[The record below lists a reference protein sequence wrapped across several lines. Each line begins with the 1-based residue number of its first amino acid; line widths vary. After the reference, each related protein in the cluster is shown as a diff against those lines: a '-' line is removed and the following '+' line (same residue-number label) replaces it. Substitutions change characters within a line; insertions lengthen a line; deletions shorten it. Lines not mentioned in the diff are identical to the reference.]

1 MNIAIILAAGSGTRM
16 GNASVPKQF
25 LMIYN
30 KPIVVHTI
38 EQFEMHFDIDEI
50 VVVTKKDYID
60 EIKVWI
66 RQFDLSK
73 VHHVVEGGDTRQ
85 ASVYNGLLAIAPF
98 AKDDDIVL
106 IHDSARPLV
115 NGRIISDNIEG
126 ALRYGAVDTVI
137 PSADTIIHSQDGEK
151 IDDVPLRKELFLGQ
165 TPQSFR
171 YEKIIKAHQEAIKNH
186 IENASDDA
194 QLIRKNQGEVYLV
207 NGDRLNF
214 KITTF
219 DDLMMLKALLKIGKT
234 EVQ

>member
-98 AKDDDIVL
+98 AKNDDIVL

-137 PSADTIIHSQDGEK
+137 PSA
-151 IDDVPLRKELFLGQ
+151 VPLRKELFLGQ

-171 YEKIIKAHQEAIKNH
+171 YEKIMKAHQEAIKNH

>member
-60 EIKVWI
+60 ELKVWV
-66 RQFDLSK
+66 RQYDLTK
-73 VHHVVEGGDTRQ
+73 VHHIVEGGDTRQ
-85 ASVYNGLLAIAPF
+85 SSVYQGLLAIRSF
-98 AKDDDIVL
+98 AKKDDIVL

-115 NGRIISDNIEG
+115 NGRIITENIEG
-126 ALRYGAVDTVI
+126 ALKFGAVDTVI
-137 PSADTIIHSQDGEK
+137 PSADTIIHSFDGEK
-151 IDDVPLRKELFLGQ
+151 IDDVPVRKELYLGQ

-171 YEKIIKAHQEAIKNH
+171 FDLIMQAHEKALQEH
-186 IENASDDA
+186 VENASDDA
-194 QLIRKNQGEVYLV
+194 QLIRKNHGDVYLV

>member
-85 ASVYNGLLAIAPF
+85 ASVYNGLLAIASF

-137 PSADTIIHSQDGEK
+137 PSADTIIHSQDGER
-151 IDDVPLRKELFLGQ
+151 IDDVPVRKELFLGQ

-171 YEKIIKAHQEAIKNH
+171 FEKIMKAHQEAIKNH

>member
-85 ASVYNGLLAIAPF
+85 ASVYNGLLAISPF
-98 AKDDDIVL
+98 AKNDDIVL

-171 YEKIIKAHQEAIKNH
+171 YEKIMKAHQEAIKNH

>member
-1 MNIAIILAAGSGTRM
+1 M
-16 GNASVPKQF
+16 
-25 LMIYN
+25 
-30 KPIVVHTI
+30 
-38 EQFEMHFDIDEI
+38 
-50 VVVTKKDYID
+50 
-60 EIKVWI
+60 
-66 RQFDLSK
+66 
-73 VHHVVEGGDTRQ
+73 
-85 ASVYNGLLAIAPF
+85 
-98 AKDDDIVL
+98 
-106 IHDSARPLV
+106 

-171 YEKIIKAHQEAIKNH
+171 YEKIMKAHQEAIKNH

>member
-1 MNIAIILAAGSGTRM
+1 MNIALILAAGSGTRM
-16 GNASVPKQF
+16 GNAAVPKQF
-25 LMIYN
+25 LEIYN
-30 KPIVVHTI
+30 KPILVHTI

-50 VVVTKKDYID
+50 IIVTRKDYID
-60 EIKVWI
+60 DIKRWI
-66 RQFDLSK
+66 RQYDLTK

-85 ASVYNGLLAIAPF
+85 ISVFNGLTEIKKF

-115 NGRIISDNIEG
+115 NSRIISDNIEG
-126 ALRYGAVDTVI
+126 AIKYGAVDTVI
-137 PSADTIIHSQDGEK
+137 PSADTIIHSKDGIV
-151 IDDVPLRKELFLGQ
+151 IDNVPLRKELFLGQ

-171 YEKIIKAHQEAIKNH
+171 LELIIAAHENANSHEIV
-186 IENASDDA
+186 NASDDC
-194 QLIRKNQGEVYLV
+194 QLIRKNNGEVYLV
-207 NGDRLNF
+207 PGDKLNF